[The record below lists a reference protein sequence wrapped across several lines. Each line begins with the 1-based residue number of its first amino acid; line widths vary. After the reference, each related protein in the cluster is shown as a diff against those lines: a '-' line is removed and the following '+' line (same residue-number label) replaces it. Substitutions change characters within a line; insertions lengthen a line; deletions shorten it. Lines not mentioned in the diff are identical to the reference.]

1 MIVNQRSLSIKDSLC
16 LTFDYAAQYIV
27 WQGEIVLYFP
37 PPAFLF
43 RLTRQTYLKFDLP
56 VIRPMAPLLL
66 RPASPAAWAP
76 KLWPMTW
83 TLEGEYPSDDCGK
96 IKATSLITLKGVS
109 WTYLLDPKPWIH
121 MRQCTWWVQHGRKT
135 AAPCQALWPR
145 VFACKH
151 TDRPIPSTRFH
162 YIFLEHPWNILLLP
176 VPPAPC
182 LNTAI

>member
-109 WTYLLDPKPWIH
+109 WTYLLDPKQCRQWGNEAMYLMGPAWKENCGTLPSIVATGICLQTHWQTHSIH
-121 MRQCTWWVQHGRKT
+121 
-135 AAPCQALWPR
+135 
-145 VFACKH
+145 
-151 TDRPIPSTRFH
+151 
-162 YIFLEHPWNILLLP
+162 
-176 VPPAPC
+176 
-182 LNTAI
+182 